1 MFAIIFFLK
10 TFSSLTLC
18 LILTLKEN
26 VGKNEKR
33 KTKQL
38 KAQHPTTD
46 KLEQIPTSEGGG
58 LSVIWTELDLWVL
71 MRRDNEDFLFYLKFG
86 LKRVLEAWEVDRQ
99 PDSFCSVFNSN
110 GQTWYKHSSRN
121 STN

>member
-1 MFAIIFFLK
+1 M
-10 TFSSLTLC
+10 FSSLTLC

-46 KLEQIPTSEGGG
+46 KLEQIPTSEDGGG
-58 LSVIWTELDLWVL
+58 AE
-71 MRRDNEDFLFYLKFG
+71 RFLN
-86 LKRVLEAWEVDRQ
+86 RIR
-99 PDSFCSVFNSN
+99 PM
-110 GQTWYKHSSRN
+110 
-121 STN
+121 STNEKRQ